1 MQWPKTMRKTGPVML
16 RLALLL
22 VVLSP
27 AILFGTARFV
37 LYQAEKTTDGNP
49 YCVQYAS
56 QNSVARYAPVRSL
69 WELTFVAMQAR
80 YLSLGGS
87 QGRPYSLPG
96 VLVVDKN
103 DRTEL
108 WDWSWRILGWRP
120 VSGGARQALRI
131 EAACTPEPDFG
142 ARLPVV

>member
-1 MQWPKTMRKTGPVML
+1 ML

-22 VVLSP
+22 LVLSP

-37 LYQAEKTTDGNP
+37 LYQAEKTADGNP
-49 YCVQYAS
+49 FCVQYAS
-56 QNSVARYAPVRSL
+56 QNRVARYAPIRSL

-80 YLSLGGS
+80 YLGLGGS
-87 QGRPYSLPG
+87 QGRSYSLPG

-103 DRTEL
+103 NTTEL

-120 VSGGARQALRI
+120 VSDGARQALRI
-131 EAACTPEPDFG
+131 EAACTPERDFG